1 MNPQELL
8 ETYSKNAQAFIK
20 AAKATPTEKLTLS
33 PSDGEWSPAFVIHH
47 MADSEIQFGARFAK
61 TLSEDNPNI
70 VLFDEEKFPDGLHYD
85 KRSAA
90 NSVASFEAT
99 HNLNFE
105 ILKNAS
111 PDDWNRTSMHPEK
124 GPVYLT
130 SWVKS
135 CGGHIGAHL
144 EQLKMLTKQ
153 L

>member
-8 ETYSKNAQAFIK
+8 DTYSQNAQAFIK
-20 AAKATPTEKLTLS
+20 TAKAIPTEKLTKS

-85 KRSAA
+85 KRNVEISI
-90 NSVASFEAT
+90 ASFEAT
-99 HNLNFE
+99 HNMNFE

-111 PDDWNRTSMHPEK
+111 ADDWSRTSVYPEK
-124 GPVYLT
+124 GPVHLT
-130 SWVKS
+130 SWVKL

-144 EQLKMLTKQ
+144 EQLKNLS
-153 L
+153 

>member
-8 ETYSKNAQAFIK
+8 ETYLKNAEAFIQ
-20 AAKATPTEKLTLS
+20 AAKGVDPSKVNTA
-33 PSDGEWSPAFVIHH
+33 PSDGQWSPAFVIHH
-47 MADSEIQFGARFAK
+47 IADSEIQFGARFAK

-70 VLFDEEKFPDGLHYD
+70 VLFDEEKFPDGLHYE
-85 KRSAA
+85 KRSVAV
-90 NSVASFEAT
+90 SIASFEAT
-99 HNLNFE
+99 HRLNYE

-111 PDDWNRTSMHPEK
+111 ADDWNRTSVHPEK

-144 EQLKMLTKQ
+144 EQLQVLTR
-153 L
+153 

>member
-8 ETYSKNAQAFIK
+8 ETYSQNAQAFIK
-20 AAKATPTEKLTLS
+20 AAKATTAEKLTQS
-33 PSDGEWSPAFVIHH
+33 PSDGGWPPAFVIHH

-85 KRSAA
+85 KRSVAL
-90 NSVASFEAT
+90 SIASFEAT
-99 HNLNFE
+99 HNMNFE

-111 PDDWNRTSMHPEK
+111 ADDWNRTSVHPEK
-124 GPVYLT
+124 GPVHLT

-144 EQLKMLTKQ
+144 EQLQSLTK
-153 L
+153 

>member
-8 ETYSKNAQAFIK
+8 DTYSTNAQAFIK
-20 AAKATPTEKLTLS
+20 AAKAIAPDRVKIA
-33 PSDGEWSPAFVIHH
+33 PSEGQWSPAFVIHH

-70 VLFDEEKFPDGLHYD
+70 VLFDEEKFPVGLRYE
-85 KRSAA
+85 KRSVAI
-90 NSVASFEAT
+90 SIASFEAT

-130 SWVKS
+130 SWAKS

-144 EQLKMLTKQ
+144 EQLRELS

>member
-8 ETYSKNAQAFIK
+8 ETYSQNAQAFIK
-20 AAKATPTEKLTLS
+20 AAKATPTEKLSQS
-33 PSDGEWSPAFVIHH
+33 PSDGGWSPAFVIHH

-70 VLFDEEKFPDGLHYD
+70 VGFDEEKFPVGLRYE
-85 KRSAA
+85 KRSVAI
-90 NSVASFEAT
+90 SIASFEAT

-124 GPVYLT
+124 GAVHLT

-144 EQLKMLTKQ
+144 EQLKSIS
-153 L
+153 

>member
-8 ETYSKNAQAFIK
+8 ETYSQNAQAFIK
-20 AAKATPTEKLTLS
+20 AAKATATEKLAKS
-33 PSDGEWSPAFVIHH
+33 PSDGGWSAAFVIHH

-70 VLFDEEKFPDGLHYD
+70 VTFDEEKFPVGLHYNE
-85 KRSAA
+85 RNVALSI
-90 NSVASFEAT
+90 ASFEAT

-124 GPVYLT
+124 GPVHLT

-144 EQLKMLTKQ
+144 EQLKNLT
-153 L
+153 